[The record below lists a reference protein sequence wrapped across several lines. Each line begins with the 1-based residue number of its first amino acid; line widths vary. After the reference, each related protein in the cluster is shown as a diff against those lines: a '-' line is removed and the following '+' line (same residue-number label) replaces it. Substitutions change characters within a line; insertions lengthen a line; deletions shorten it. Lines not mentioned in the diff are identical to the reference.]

1 MEIQQENLVKMV
13 DLAEEE
19 DFVNQVDHLLVELEI
34 GEMEPINQQQQ
45 QFQLKDI
52 QEELGILHLLA
63 VAGVLEVLAQML
75 QVELPVQ
82 VEQEFKLLLLGHQH
96 LLVLVH

>member
-82 VEQEFKLLLLGHQH
+82 VEQVFKLLLLVQ
-96 LLVLVH
+96 LPQQLV